1 MTNIYNRINNYSP
14 NTANYHNMNMQY
26 YYWIPH
32 GDHNEIIHHK
42 SYNTEHG
49 FSQKKRKAI
58 NWQTDG
64 HSFVMYLVFIFI
76 HHTHFICT
84 HYRLQV
90 YAQYAKQ
97 QKLGSLCD
105 HEQSKIEC
113 PTNEEHE
120 STKIF
125 LTKCE
130 SF

>member
-1 MTNIYNRINNYSP
+1 MGITMRLSTINHTTQ
-14 NTANYHNMNMQY
+14 NT
-26 YYWIPH
+26 
-32 GDHNEIIHHK
+32 DSHK
-42 SYNTEHG
+42 KKRK
-49 FSQKKRKAI
+49 KKRKAI